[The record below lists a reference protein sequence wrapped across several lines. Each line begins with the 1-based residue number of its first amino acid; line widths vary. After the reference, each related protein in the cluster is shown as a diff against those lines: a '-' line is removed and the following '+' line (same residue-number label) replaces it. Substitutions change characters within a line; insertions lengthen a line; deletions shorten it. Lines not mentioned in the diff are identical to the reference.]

1 MSSVDLSALP
11 APQVLED
18 LDFEAIYQADLATFR
33 SHMGDNWDAAVESDP
48 VNKLLEV
55 GAYRKLL
62 NRARVNDAAKA
73 LLLAYA
79 QGADL
84 DQLAANVQLQRL
96 EVQAQDTSSVP
107 PTPQVLEEDDALR
120 ERVQLVYEGLTTA
133 GPRNS
138 YILHARNASGQ
149 VADATA
155 ESPSPAEVVV
165 TVLALESDGDAG
177 VQLLETVRRK
187 LNDDDVRPVGDR
199 LTVQGAQILRY
210 RIDAVVHMSGSG
222 PEIEATLA
230 ECKRRLQAWIN
241 PRRRLGVEVARS
253 GVDAQLHINGVSRVD
268 LNSWTDIRPTPAQAA
283 WCEGISVTRGS

>member
-18 LDFEAIYQADLATFR
+18 LEFEALFQTDLATFR
-33 SHMGDNWDAAVESDP
+33 LHMGDNWDAAVESDP

-79 QGADL
+79 QGSDL

-96 EVQAQDTSSVP
+96 VVQARDTNTVP
-107 PTPQVLEEDDALR
+107 PTPQVLEADDALR

-155 ESPSPAEVVV
+155 ESPSPAQVVV
-165 TVLALESDGDAG
+165 TVLALEGDGSAAAE
-177 VQLLETVRRK
+177 LLETVRLK

-241 PRRRLGVEVARS
+241 PRRRLGAEVARS

-268 LNSWTDIRPTPAQAA
+268 LSNWTDIRPTKAQAA
-283 WCEGISVTRGS
+283 WCDGITVTRGS

>member
-1 MSSVDLSALP
+1 MSSLDLSALP

-18 LDFEAIYQADLATFR
+18 LDFEDIFQEDLSTFR
-33 SHMGDNWDAAVESDP
+33 SHMGDNWDALLESDP

-62 NRARVNDAAKA
+62 NRARVNDAAKS

-79 QGADL
+79 QGSDL
-84 DQLAANVQLQRL
+84 DHLAANVHLQRL
-96 EVQAQDTSSVP
+96 VVQPQDLSTVP

-120 ERVQLVYEGLTTA
+120 ERIQLVYEGLTTA

-138 YILHARNASGQ
+138 YILHARNASGL

-155 ESPSPAEVVV
+155 QSPSPAVVVV
-165 TVLALESDGDAG
+165 TVLALEGNGVAG
-177 VQLLETVRRK
+177 AALLETVRAA
-187 LNDDDVRPVGDR
+187 LNDDDVRPVADR
-199 LTVQGAQILRY
+199 LTVQSAAILPY
-210 RIDAVVHMSGSG
+210 RINAVVHMSGNG

-230 ECKRRLQAWIN
+230 ECKRRLQAWVN

-268 LNSWTDIRPTPAQAA
+268 LNDWTDLRPTLAQAA
-283 WCEGISVTRGS
+283 WCEEITVTRGG

>member
-18 LDFEAIYQADLATFR
+18 LDFETLFEADLATFR
-33 SHMGDNWDAAVESDP
+33 SYMGDNWDAALESDP
-48 VNKLLEV
+48 VSKLLEV

-79 QGADL
+79 QGTDL
-84 DQLAANVQLQRL
+84 DQLAANVRL
-96 EVQAQDTSSVP
+96 ERLVVQAENLSNVP
-107 PTPQVLEEDDALR
+107 PTSKVLEADDALR
-120 ERVQLVYEGLTTA
+120 ERIQLVYEGLTTA

-155 ESPSPAEVVV
+155 QSPAPAQVVV
-165 TVLALESDGDAG
+165 TVLALEGNGSAG
-177 VQLLETVRRK
+177 AALLETVRLK

-199 LTVQGAQILRY
+199 LTVQSAEILRY

-222 PEIEATLA
+222 PEIEATLV
-230 ECKRRLQAWIN
+230 ECKRRLQAWVN

-268 LNSWTDIRPTPAQAA
+268 LNNWTDIRPSMAQAA
-283 WCEGISVTRGS
+283 WCEGISVTRGG

>member
-18 LDFEAIYQADLATFR
+18 LDFEDLFQQDLATFR
-33 SHMGDNWDAAVESDP
+33 SHMGNNWDAALESDP
-48 VNKLLEV
+48 VMKLLEV
-55 GAYRKLL
+55 GAYRKLF

-73 LLLAYA
+73 LLLAHA
-79 QGADL
+79 QGTDL
-84 DQLAANVQLQRL
+84 DQLAANVRL
-96 EVQAQDTSSVP
+96 ERLVIQPADSSVVP
-107 PTPQVLEEDDALR
+107 PTQPVLEVDDALR
-120 ERVQLVYEGLTTA
+120 ERIQLVYEGLTTA

-138 YILHARNASGQ
+138 YIFHARNASGQ

-155 ESPSPAEVVV
+155 YSPSPAVVVV
-165 TVLALESDGDAG
+165 TVLTLEGNG
-177 VQLLETVRRK
+177 VASAELLETVSAR
-187 LNDDDVRPVGDR
+187 LNDDDVRPVADR
-199 LTVQGAQILRY
+199 LTVQSAEVLPY

-230 ECKRRLQAWIN
+230 ECRRRLQAWVN

-268 LNSWTDIRPTPAQAA
+268 LDDWIDIRPDQAQAA
-283 WCEGISVTRGS
+283 WCEGITVTRGS

>member
-18 LDFEAIYQADLATFR
+18 LDFETLFEADLATFR
-33 SHMGDNWDAAVESDP
+33 SYMGDNWDAALESDP
-48 VNKLLEV
+48 VSKLLEV

-79 QGADL
+79 QGTDL
-84 DQLAANVQLQRL
+84 DQLAANVRL
-96 EVQAQDTSSVP
+96 ERLVVQAENLSNVP
-107 PTPQVLEEDDALR
+107 PTSKVLEADDALR
-120 ERVQLVYEGLTTA
+120 ERIQLVYEGLTTA

-155 ESPSPAEVVV
+155 QSPAPAQVVV
-165 TVLALESDGDAG
+165 TVLALEGNGSAG
-177 VQLLETVRRK
+177 AALLETVRLK

-199 LTVQGAQILRY
+199 LTVQSAEILRY
-210 RIDAVVHMSGSG
+210 RIVAVVHMSGSG
-222 PEIEATLA
+222 PEIEATLV
-230 ECKRRLQAWIN
+230 ECKRRLQAWVN

-268 LNSWTDIRPTPAQAA
+268 LNNWTDIRPSMAQAA
-283 WCEGISVTRGS
+283 WCEGISVTRGG